1 MAKYLLMKKVS
12 ENNEAVVYEFGPDEK
27 AMGTIEFNK
36 AEQRFLVLE
45 SVNDG
50 LISNKTYEDWA
61 AQRIIRA
68 AREDGAFPAAM
79 SVEA

>member
-12 ENNEAVVYEFGPDEK
+12 ENNEAVVYKFGPDEK
-27 AMGTIEFNK
+27 TMGTIEFSK

-50 LISNKTYEDWA
+50 LISNKAYEDWA

-68 AREDGAFPAAM
+68 AREDGAFPDTM